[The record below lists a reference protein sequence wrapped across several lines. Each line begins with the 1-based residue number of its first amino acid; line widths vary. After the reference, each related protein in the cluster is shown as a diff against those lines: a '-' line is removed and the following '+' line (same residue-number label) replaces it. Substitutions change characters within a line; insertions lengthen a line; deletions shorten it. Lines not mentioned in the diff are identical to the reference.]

1 MRVFGLIDGRFW
13 GGFWGNLKLFSKK
26 PYGSGSERAVLI
38 ETHND
43 LRNEAMKQLTNK
55 NMLVCLL
62 KARRAETVAAE
73 VARLNVLDPDAAYE
87 GPAYYWLK
95 RGGVIRVAKALGLW
109 YLVPGANPENTQ
121 DRMPPNPLEE
131 TPIID
136 PEDLP
141 GVPTFLAVR
150 RGGEIRAYNPD
161 MRTWHDGK
169 LVVANHKLRPGIDR
183 IYEGVAVSWCEW
195 KADQTAE
202 GALNLIRKSPFLRL
216 KLPAETVKRHR
227 WESEKWFPAF
237 KRRLLEVARG
247 EWEPYDPAIMVTSEV
262 FLALR
267 ANLRRK
273 ASAYASYVRNWN
285 VLPYSGKVLLA
296 ASVDEV
302 FLRLSHSGEGY
313 LCPAFIW
320 RGMALDLPEA
330 DPEDIAFIQ
339 SILRDSTGERE
350 SEPEAD
356 TEPAARPMPEPT
368 PEEPQEEPE
377 NVHLEPESVEISDV
391 EGEET
396 TETHGIESQMPQVA
410 PEALE
415 TCPDKGKPETA
426 NLRHSDAFNGDTQSE
441 DPPKKITWGDFL
453 NKGTIWK
460 GAITDKPVSRTTIAE
475 MVALASNDSTERIK
489 KITGMLREIGDKK
502 EANEFK
508 SSYFAAWYPSICA
521 VKTLHHGATIENVAS
536 YSGLV
541 CLDFDG
547 CETMEAAEDLRDD
560 LFTEFPETLFASL
573 SAGGKG
579 VYVLCAVELP
589 ENANGDD
596 YARAA
601 HAAVQHYMR
610 HGYAAQCADIGGSS
624 GRVRARY
631 LSCDEYALCRE
642 PEAEA
647 TLLTVDDKLFIN
659 DALLRKSWGDPLKR
673 TKGNGKK
680 WVEEALQKVAQ
691 APDGTKDNTITSVM
705 GTLGRLI
712 EGYGLDAEEVYQ
724 RLRETAMLAG
734 YDMRKTE
741 DKIRRRMEGR
751 L

>member
-1 MRVFGLIDGRFW
+1 
-13 GGFWGNLKLFSKK
+13 
-26 PYGSGSERAVLI
+26 
-38 ETHND
+38 
-43 LRNEAMKQLTNK
+43 MKNLTNK

-62 KARRAETVAAE
+62 EARRAETVAVE

-95 RGGVIRVAKALGLW
+95 RGGVMRVAKALGLW
-109 YLVPGANPENTQ
+109 YLVPGANPENTF
-121 DRMPPNPLEE
+121 DRAPPNPLAE

-141 GVPTFLAVR
+141 GVATFLAVR

-169 LVVANHKLRPGIDR
+169 LVVSNYKLRPGIDR
-183 IYEGVAVSWCEW
+183 IYESIAVSWCEW
-195 KADQTAE
+195 SNLQTAE

-216 KLPAETVKRHR
+216 RNLEPVKRHR

-237 KRRLLEVARG
+237 KRRLQEVARG
-247 EWEPYDPAIMVTSEV
+247 EWEPYDPAIMVTTEV

-273 ASAYASYVRNWN
+273 AQGYASYVRNWN

-339 SILRDSTGERE
+339 SILRDSTGGRE

-356 TEPAARPMPEPT
+356 TELAARPMPEPISKEL
-368 PEEPQEEPE
+368 PEEPE
-377 NVHLEPESVEISDV
+377 NAHFEPESAEIYDV
-391 EGEET
+391 DPEEVP
-396 TETHGIESQMPQVA
+396 ETQGIEPQGVQVA
-410 PEALE
+410 PEALDP
-415 TCPDKGKPETA
+415 CLDKGESETA
-426 NLRHSDAFNGDTQSE
+426 NLRHSDAFNEPGENE
-441 DPPKKITWGDFL
+441 DPPKKLTWGDFL

-475 MVALASNDSTERIK
+475 MVALASSDSTERIK

-508 SSYFAAWYPSICA
+508 STYFAAWYPSISG

-547 CETMEAAEDLRDD
+547 CESMEAAEDLRDD

-589 ENANGDD
+589 DNANGDD

-680 WVEEALQKVAQ
+680 WVEEALEKVAQ